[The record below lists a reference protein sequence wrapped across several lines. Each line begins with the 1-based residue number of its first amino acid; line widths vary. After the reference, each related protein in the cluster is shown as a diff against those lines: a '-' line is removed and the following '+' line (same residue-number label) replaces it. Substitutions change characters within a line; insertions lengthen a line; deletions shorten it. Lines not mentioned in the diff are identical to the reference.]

1 MTTMILGRFARTIRR
16 YGHVFVTGLSV
27 LCKFLRRWRELQELK
42 VRIRLRSDSAAISF
56 SILVQSHALHPIRS

>member
-1 MTTMILGRFARTIRR
+1 
-16 YGHVFVTGLSV
+16 
-27 LCKFLRRWRELQELK
+27 LK